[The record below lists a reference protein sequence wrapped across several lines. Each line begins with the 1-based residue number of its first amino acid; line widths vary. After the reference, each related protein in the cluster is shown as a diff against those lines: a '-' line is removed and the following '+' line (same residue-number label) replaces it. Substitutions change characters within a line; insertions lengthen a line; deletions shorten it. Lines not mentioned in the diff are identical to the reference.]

1 MLVSAIQ
8 QCERS
13 LALCDDPG
21 GEVQEETQQGRHKYI
36 IMRVTFLDKYH
47 SNVYQLLKLL

>member
-8 QCERS
+8 QCEQS

-21 GEVQEETQQGRHKYI
+21 GEVQEETQQGGHMYI
-36 IMRVTFLDKYH
+36 TMRVAFLDKYH
-47 SNVYQLLKLL
+47 SNIYQLLKLL